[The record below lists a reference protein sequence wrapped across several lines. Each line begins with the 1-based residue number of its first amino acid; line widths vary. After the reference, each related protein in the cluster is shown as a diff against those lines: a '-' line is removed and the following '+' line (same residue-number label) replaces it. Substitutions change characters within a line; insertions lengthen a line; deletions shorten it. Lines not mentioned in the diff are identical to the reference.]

1 MIDIMN
7 LQTMAGQQV
16 VLDIA
21 ALRVEP
27 GEIAAI
33 AGPAGSGVEVLFD
46 VLISRARPSA
56 GGVRLAG
63 SDPADKA
70 AFSRKVG
77 VLFPDD
83 GLYMRRSSRA
93 NLALH
98 CQLHGLPPA
107 RADEVLAQVG
117 LGNQADAQADK
128 LPPGLRRR
136 LAFGRAILHR
146 PQVLLLREP
155 FARCD
160 QATIALLGRV
170 MRDLAEAGAAVLIL
184 ADDTAH
190 LDPLCDAIYTLN
202 GGRLAEA
209 PHPGDKPAAPQP
221 FKIPVRAADKV
232 ILLNPGDIRYVEAQ
246 GGHAVVQTA
255 EGRLATQFTLAE
267 LEARLARSGFF
278 RAHRSYLVNL
288 QHIRE
293 IIPYTRN
300 SFSLRLDDAAGTE
313 IPLSKSAAGELKEL
327 LGY

>member
-1 MIDIMN
+1 MIEIKT
-7 LQTMAGQQV
+7 LQMMAGQQL

-46 VLISRARPSA
+46 VLIGRARPSA
-56 GGVRLAG
+56 GSVRLDG
-63 SDPADKA
+63 SDPTDKA

-77 VLFPDD
+77 VLFPED
-83 GLYMRRSSRA
+83 GLYLRRSPRA

-98 CQLHGLPPA
+98 CQLHGLSVA

-117 LGNQADAQADK
+117 LGDQANARLDK

-136 LAFGRAILHR
+136 LAFSRAILHR

-170 MRDLAEAGAAVLIL
+170 MHDLAEAGAVVLIL
-184 ADDTAH
+184 ADDTAN
-190 LDPLCDAIYTLN
+190 LDPLCDTVYTLS

-209 PHPGDKPAAPQP
+209 PHPGDKSASVQP
-221 FKIPVRAADKV
+221 FKIPVRAEDKV
-232 ILLNPGDIRYVEAQ
+232 ILLNPGEIRYVEAQ
-246 GGHAVVQTA
+246 GGHAVVETA
-255 EGRLATQFTLAE
+255 AGRLTTQFTLAE
-267 LEARLARSGFF
+267 LEERLARSGFF